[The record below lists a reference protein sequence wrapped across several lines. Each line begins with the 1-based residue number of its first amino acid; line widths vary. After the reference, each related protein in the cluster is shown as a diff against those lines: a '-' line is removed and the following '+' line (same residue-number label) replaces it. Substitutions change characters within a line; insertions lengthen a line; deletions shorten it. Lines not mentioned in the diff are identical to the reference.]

1 VVNQINLGLAPL
13 NSAIAPGAIV
23 AMVHVLSPDL
33 FPETGG
39 AVIEGLNLLGEGV
52 GHGAAVVLGNER
64 G

>member
-1 VVNQINLGLAPL
+1 MVNQINLGLAPI
-13 NSAIAPGAIV
+13 NPAIAPGAIV
-23 AMVHVLSPDL
+23 AVVHVLSPDL

>member
-1 VVNQINLGLAPL
+1 MVNQINLGLAPL